1 MQHLTEEQLIAHHYR
16 DGDAPSGAKEHL
28 AACDACAREYETLR
42 RVLALVTDLPVPER
56 DSQYG
61 AEVWNRLRW
70 KLGSSRRRRGWQS
83 ALAAAAVI
91 AVVFLSG
98 YLWRARDSADEDI
111 AAVAASTSTMSL
123 AANESERDRTRIL
136 LFVVSDHLDISQRV
150 LLEVINAEPGR
161 PLDNSS
167 QQKRA
172 EDLVMANR
180 IYRQAAV
187 QRGDERIAQLLT
199 DLEPILI
206 EVSHA
211 GATLEG
217 KQLTDLQK
225 RIESKGLLFKVR
237 VTNAPNPNI
246 DTL

>member
-1 MQHLTEEQLIAHHYR
+1 MQHLTEEQLVSHHYR
-16 DGDAPSGAKEHL
+16 DADAPAWAKEHL
-28 AACDACAREYETLR
+28 AACGSCAAQYDTLR
-42 RVLALVTDLPVPER
+42 RVLALVSDAPVPER
-56 DSQYG
+56 GSNYG
-61 AEVWNRLRW
+61 EEVWNRLRW
-70 KLGSSRRRRGWQS
+70 KLGANRRRRGWQS
-83 ALAAAAVI
+83 ALAAAAMI
-91 AVVFLSG
+91 AIVFLSG
-98 YLWRARDSADEDI
+98 YYWRARRAADEDV
-111 AAVAASTSTMSL
+111 AAVTAPTATMVAS
-123 AANESERDRTRIL
+123 NEPDHDRTRIL
-136 LFVVSDHLDISQRV
+136 LLVVGDHLDTSQRV
-150 LLEVINAEPGR
+150 LLEVANANPDA
-161 PLDNSS
+161 PLDNST

-172 EDLVMANR
+172 EDLVSANR
-180 IYRQAAV
+180 IYRLAAV

-237 VTNAPNPNI
+237 VTNAPTPTT

>member
-1 MQHLTEEQLIAHHYR
+1 MIA
-16 DGDAPSGAKEHL
+16 
-28 AACDACAREYETLR
+28 
-42 RVLALVTDLPVPER
+42 
-56 DSQYG
+56 
-61 AEVWNRLRW
+61 
-70 KLGSSRRRRGWQS
+70 
-83 ALAAAAVI
+83 I
-91 AVVFLSG
+91 VFLSG
-98 YLWRARDSADEDI
+98 YYWRARRAADEDV
-111 AAVAASTSTMSL
+111 AAVTAPTATMVAS
-123 AANESERDRTRIL
+123 NEPDHDRTRIL
-136 LFVVSDHLDISQRV
+136 LLVVGDHLDTSQRV
-150 LLEVINAEPGR
+150 LLEVANANPDA
-161 PLDNSS
+161 PLDNST

-172 EDLVMANR
+172 EDLVSANR
-180 IYRQAAV
+180 IYRLAAV

-237 VTNAPNPNI
+237 VTNAPTPTT